1 MNIMIARIKY
11 AISIMRGV
19 VLKRKFKS
27 VGNKFRVNSMPKTI
41 LDNHEVT
48 IGNLVKLYPK
58 VTISCVGKYKTAQLQ
73 IGNHV
78 SIGDQ
83 TAIHVGDRVTIGN
96 DTLISRDCVI
106 MDRDYHCFN
115 SETEIIRPIT
125 IGNNVWIG
133 RGVMIMKG
141 VTIGDGA
148 VIGAGSVVTKDVP
161 PNSCA
166 AGNPARVVKEDIYW
180 KP

>member
-1 MNIMIARIKY
+1 MILARIRY
-11 AISIMRGV
+11 AISIMRGII
-19 VLKRKFKS
+19 LKRKFKS
-27 VGNKFRVNSMPKTI
+27 VGNKFRVDGMPKTI
-41 LDNHEVT
+41 LDDHEVT
-48 IGNLVKLYPK
+48 MGNLVKLYPK

-78 SIGDQ
+78 ARGYQ
-83 TAIHVGDRVTIGN
+83 TGIYVGDRVTRGN

-115 SETEIIRPIT
+115 SETEKVRPIT

-141 VTIGDGA
+141 VNIGDGA

-161 PNSCA
+161 ANSCV
-166 AGNPARVVKEDIYW
+166 AGNPARVVKENIYW

>member
-1 MNIMIARIKY
+1 MMVFARIKY
-11 AISIMRGV
+11 AISIMRGKK
-19 VLKRKFKS
+19 LKRKFKS
-27 VGNKFRVNSMPKTI
+27 AGNKFRVDGKPKTI
-41 LDNHEVT
+41 LNNYEITV
-48 IGNLVKLYPK
+48 GNLVKLYPK
-58 VTISCVGKYKTAQLQ
+58 VTISCVGKYKTAELH

-78 SIGDQ
+78 SIGNE

-115 SETEIIRPIT
+115 SETEKIRPIT

-148 VIGAGSVVTKDVP
+148 VVGAGSVVTKDVP
-161 PNSCA
+161 PNSCV